1 MQAYVIHHDVY
12 QYSGEMQT
20 YTEHCGLV
28 GMCNVTLDN
37 IRCVSTLGHVD
48 DVKRTQDIVV
58 FIRKEGAY
66 GGGRVYTIHRKGTL
80 GARRGC
86 VSLHTTS

>member
-1 MQAYVIHHDVY
+1 MMCISTV
-12 QYSGEMQT
+12 GEMQT

-37 IRCVSTLGHVD
+37 IRCVSTLGPVD

-66 GGGRVYTIHRKGTL
+66 GGS
-80 GARRGC
+80 
-86 VSLHTTS
+86 SLHNTPKREHWGLVGDM